1 MQGTK
6 SKIRYLMTP
15 GPVEVSPKTLNALSS
30 PVIHH
35 YSPEFIEL
43 FEETTE
49 KVKKVFQ
56 TKKDLIIMQGEAV
69 LGLEAS
75 VANILNP
82 GDKVLVLDNGP
93 YGAWFGIYV
102 ENHGGTVVRLK
113 EDYNKAIDPD
123 KVRAA
128 LEENKDIKALT
139 VVHMDTPVGITNP
152 INEICKIAKEFGV
165 LTIVDSVAALGGI
178 DIRPDDWDID
188 ICICGSQKCLSCP
201 PALSPISI
209 SKEAWKMMEDRKI
222 PLKLSY
228 LSMTDYRDTWIK
240 NRKFPFTP
248 FVSEIYALNASIT
261 EILKEGLPNVFARHK
276 KVAEAIRDAVEA
288 IGLKLWPSSR
298 EIASNTVTAIKVPQG
313 IDDEKLRRI
322 MAEKYGVLI
331 TGDVAGLGGKIFRIG
346 HMGYS
351 AKMDNAL
358 VTIAALE
365 KALQEIKF
373 PVKIGSGVE
382 KILKYF

>member
-1 MQGTK
+1 METAG

-15 GPVEVSPKTLNALSS
+15 GPVEISPGTLKALSL

-43 FEETTE
+43 FEKTTE

-69 LGLEAS
+69 VGLEAS
-75 VANILNP
+75 VANILDA
-82 GDKVLVLDNGP
+82 GDKILVLDNGP

-102 ENHGGTVVRLK
+102 ENHGGVVVRLK

-128 LEENKDIKALT
+128 LKENKEIKALT
-139 VVHMDTPVGITNP
+139 VVHMDTPVGIINP
-152 INEICKIAKEFGV
+152 IKEICKIAKEFGV

-201 PALSPISI
+201 PALAPISI
-209 SKEAWKMMEDRKI
+209 SEEAWKVMDEKKT

-228 LSMTDYRDTWIK
+228 LSMTDYRETWIK

-248 FVSEIYALNASIT
+248 FVSEIYALNASTT
-261 EILKEGLPNVFARHK
+261 EILEEGLPNVFARHK

-288 IGLKLWPSSR
+288 IGLELWPSSQK
-298 EIASNTVTAIKVPQG
+298 IASDTVTAIKVPNG

-331 TGDVAGLGGKIFRIG
+331 AGDVAGLEGKIFRIG

-351 AKMDNAL
+351 ARMDNAL

-365 KALQEIKF
+365 RTLQEMKF
-373 PVKIGSGVE
+373 PVEIGSGVE
-382 KILKYF
+382 EILKYF